1 MPNRLH
7 RSLVPAL
14 LALVILSAC
23 SQGTST
29 PTSTPTGSTS
39 TGTPDF
45 TPTISAT
52 QTTAISVDPSV
63 LRGLNLQVWDAF
75 SAAAGSVFTDEV
87 AQFNASNQWGIVI
100 TQTGF
105 GDYPTLFDAVN
116 SGIESGGTP
125 DLVAALPEQTL
136 AWDASGLVVDLTPY
150 LNDPTWGL
158 GNGSTA
164 DFPSIFWNQDIV
176 GGKQLGVPAQ
186 RSARFLF
193 YNKTWAHELGF
204 DNPPGTADEFRQQ
217 ACAANAS
224 FRRDTDPQND
234 GYGGWIVDTDWQTVY
249 SWMLAFGGGV
259 VDGNGSYGFK
269 TDPNLAALQY
279 LKGLYDDYCAW
290 LAVDPTN
297 PKDISHGPYFDLFAK
312 RLALFVSGD
321 LAEVPMAVESM
332 SQQKNSD
339 EWTLL
344 PYPGTSEGVLV
355 AYGPSYSVLK
365 SSPEKEL
372 AAWLFTRWLL
382 SPENQSQ
389 WVDATGLFPL
399 THTVESMMGSL
410 SNTTPQWTAAVAELS
425 SAQRVPQLAS
435 WRKVR
440 YLLQDAADVI
450 FQTNVPL
457 DQIPAKLIEMDT
469 MAKELGN
476 P

>member
-1 MPNRLH
+1 
-7 RSLVPAL
+7 
-14 LALVILSAC
+14 
-23 SQGTST
+23 
-29 PTSTPTGSTS
+29 
-39 TGTPDF
+39 
-45 TPTISAT
+45 
-52 QTTAISVDPSV
+52 
-63 LRGLNLQVWDAF
+63 
-75 SAAAGSVFTDEV
+75 
-87 AQFNASNQWGIVI
+87 
-100 TQTGF
+100 
-105 GDYPTLFDAVN
+105 
-116 SGIESGGTP
+116 
-125 DLVAALPEQTL
+125 
-136 AWDASGLVVDLTPY
+136 
-150 LNDPTWGL
+150 
-158 GNGSTA
+158 
-164 DFPSIFWNQDIV
+164 
-176 GGKQLGVPAQ
+176 
-186 RSARFLF
+186 
-193 YNKTWAHELGF
+193 
-204 DNPPGTADEFRQQ
+204 
-217 ACAANAS
+217 
-224 FRRDTDPQND
+224 
-234 GYGGWIVDTDWQTVY
+234 
-249 SWMLAFGGGV
+249 
-259 VDGNGSYGFK
+259 
-269 TDPNLAALQY
+269 
-279 LKGLYDDYCAW
+279 
-290 LAVDPTN
+290 
-297 PKDISHGPYFDLFAK
+297 
-312 RLALFVSGD
+312 
-321 LAEVPMAVESM
+321 MAVESM